1 MVAGATD
8 PCPGRDRWR
17 GAHPLHD
24 LPSARHGRRSDR
36 RPRRRAAAHAVPA
49 PAGAVGLRPRPRG
62 DEPPARTRSLSR
74 PGRSLAARAC
84 RPGALLRLHRRLP
97 GRERRRLRRND
108 ATGRPSG
115 FRLRLLLQVQP
126 PAGHAR
132 LGDARPGARSGEVRA
147 ARRPAG
153 AARPAGA
160 RLQHLQGWCHRPGAV
175 RRDRPQARPD
185 RRQDAVVAVGL
196 CRRQPAADRPYRR
209 GATHRGPC
217 QQPGRRDRQSRLRG
231 RRVSDTAATGRSADV
246 RRMTFD
252 DNALLPVLYGNHD
265 RHLVRIEQLANVQLS
280 ARGNHLAIAG
290 SADDAAVAH
299 KAIAGLYERLKRG
312 LSIEIADVDAAVR
325 FARTGAEGGS
335 DNDGIRTR
343 RRTVQARSPGQIAYF
358 TALRE
363 RDMVF
368 ALGPAGS
375 GKTYLAVAMGVSLL
389 LAGKVERIV
398 LSRPAVEAGE
408 RLGFLPGDMKEKI
421 DPYLRP
427 LYDALHDMLP
437 AEQIANR
444 MESGEIEIAPLA
456 FMRGRTLA
464 HCFVILDEAQN
475 TTPMQMRMFLTRLGE
490 GSRMVITGDP
500 SQTDLPGGQKSGLA
514 DAVDTLK
521 DVEGVRFI
529 RLTSKD
535 VVRHDLVTRIVEAY
549 DARDKKAK
557 PDNR

>member
-1 MVAGATD
+1 M
-8 PCPGRDRWR
+8 
-17 GAHPLHD
+17 
-24 LPSARHGRRSDR
+24 
-36 RPRRRAAAHAVPA
+36 
-49 PAGAVGLRPRPRG
+49 
-62 DEPPARTRSLSR
+62 
-74 PGRSLAARAC
+74 
-84 RPGALLRLHRRLP
+84 
-97 GRERRRLRRND
+97 
-108 ATGRPSG
+108 
-115 FRLRLLLQVQP
+115 
-126 PAGHAR
+126 
-132 LGDARPGARSGEVRA
+132 
-147 ARRPAG
+147 
-153 AARPAGA
+153 
-160 RLQHLQGWCHRPGAV
+160 
-175 RRDRPQARPD
+175 
-185 RRQDAVVAVGL
+185 
-196 CRRQPAADRPYRR
+196 
-209 GATHRGPC
+209 
-217 QQPGRRDRQSRLRG
+217 
-231 RRVSDTAATGRSADV
+231 SDTAATGRSADV

-280 ARGNHLAIAG
+280 ARGNQLAIAG
-290 SADDAAVAH
+290 SADDAAIAH
-299 KAIAGLYERLKRG
+299 KALLSLYERLRRG
-312 LSIEIADVDAAVR
+312 LSIENADVDAAVR
-325 FARTGAEGGS
+325 FARTGSDGG
-335 DNDGIRTR
+335 DGEGIRTR
-343 RRTVQARSPGQIAYF
+343 RRTVQARSPGQRAYLS
-358 TALRE
+358 ALRE

-464 HCFVILDEAQN
+464 HCYVILDEAQN

-500 SQTDLPGGQKSGLA
+500 SQTDLPGGQRSGLA
-514 DAVDTLK
+514 DTVDTLK
-521 DVEGVRFI
+521 NVDGVRFI
-529 RLTSKD
+529 RLTAQD

-557 PDNR
+557 PDGR

>member
-1 MVAGATD
+1 
-8 PCPGRDRWR
+8 
-17 GAHPLHD
+17 
-24 LPSARHGRRSDR
+24 
-36 RPRRRAAAHAVPA
+36 
-49 PAGAVGLRPRPRG
+49 
-62 DEPPARTRSLSR
+62 
-74 PGRSLAARAC
+74 
-84 RPGALLRLHRRLP
+84 
-97 GRERRRLRRND
+97 
-108 ATGRPSG
+108 
-115 FRLRLLLQVQP
+115 
-126 PAGHAR
+126 
-132 LGDARPGARSGEVRA
+132 
-147 ARRPAG
+147 
-153 AARPAGA
+153 
-160 RLQHLQGWCHRPGAV
+160 
-175 RRDRPQARPD
+175 
-185 RRQDAVVAVGL
+185 
-196 CRRQPAADRPYRR
+196 
-209 GATHRGPC
+209 
-217 QQPGRRDRQSRLRG
+217 
-231 RRVSDTAATGRSADV
+231 VSDTAATGRSADV

-252 DNALLPVLYGNHD
+252 DNALLPALYGNHD

-280 ARGNHLAIAG
+280 ARGNQVAISG
-290 SADDAAVAH
+290 STDDAAIAH
-299 KAIAGLYERLKRG
+299 KAIASLYERLKRG
-312 LSIEIADVDAAVR
+312 LSVEAADVDAAVR
-325 FARTGAEGGS
+325 FARTGADGAGEE
-335 DNDGIRTR
+335 GIRTR
-343 RRTVQARSPGQIAYF
+343 RRTVQARSPGQRDYLA
-358 TALRE
+358 ALRE

-444 MESGEIEIAPLA
+444 MENGEIEIAPLA

-464 HCFVILDEAQN
+464 HCYVILDEAQN

-500 SQTDLPGGQKSGLA
+500 SQTDLPGGQRSGLA
-514 DAVDTLK
+514 DAVDTLEK
-521 DVEGVRFI
+521 IDGVRFV

-557 PDNR
+557 PDGR